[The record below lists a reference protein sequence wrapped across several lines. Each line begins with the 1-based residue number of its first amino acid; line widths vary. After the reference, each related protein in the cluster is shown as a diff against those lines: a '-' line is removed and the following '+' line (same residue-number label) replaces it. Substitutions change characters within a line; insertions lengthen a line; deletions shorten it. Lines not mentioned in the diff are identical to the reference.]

1 MALGRQNLLTE
12 PPADLGLIAGFGD
25 SNLQPSGYD
34 LT

>member
-25 SNLQPSGYD
+25 FEPPTKRL
-34 LT
+34 